1 MRRERKG
8 FRLLA
13 LIIAAAVTLTACS
26 FGAPGGKDGK
36 SESGLLVYYLNRE
49 GDGLVTVSEPAP
61 DGSVADQV
69 DHLIAAMQT
78 VPKEADYQV
87 LLPDDVTLQ
96 KSEVSGGLLTL
107 DFSKGYEKLS
117 STREVL
123 ARAGVVR
130 TMVQLD
136 SIDGVQFTVDGADAK
151 AADGK
156 TLGVMNADTFVE
168 DSGKMINAITHTSI
182 DLFFASKDGET
193 LNRESRSIYYS
204 ASKPLEWAIV
214 ERIIAGPKVEGNDP
228 TVPSNLQIIS
238 VTSSNG
244 ICYVNLNDTFISSPL
259 SVDEKIPIY
268 SIVDSICENCRDIH
282 EVQFAIDGDSNLT
295 FRQTMKLGKPF
306 KPDMS
311 LVNDSIEST
320 D

>member
-1 MRRERKG
+1 METRSFSIG
-8 FRLLA
+8 AASSGARL
-13 LIIAAAVTLTACS
+13 
-26 FGAPGGKDGK
+26 
-36 SESGLLVYYLNRE
+36 R
-49 GDGLVTVSEPAP
+49 EPAP

-156 TLGVMNADTFVE
+156 ALESNVLPPAPKGSTVQVE
-168 DSGKMINAITHTSI
+168 VIMG
-182 DLFFASKDGET
+182 
-193 LNRESRSIYYS
+193 
-204 ASKPLEWAIV
+204 
-214 ERIIAGPKVEGNDP
+214 
-228 TVPSNLQIIS
+228 
-238 VTSSNG
+238 
-244 ICYVNLNDTFISSPL
+244 
-259 SVDEKIPIY
+259 
-268 SIVDSICENCRDIH
+268 
-282 EVQFAIDGDSNLT
+282 
-295 FRQTMKLGKPF
+295 
-306 KPDMS
+306 
-311 LVNDSIEST
+311 
-320 D
+320 